1 MTSSWRFFLI
11 ITKMTY
17 FHEIFKKYAG
27 LLPLRISQFWFGLVL
42 WYLTPLSKNISVISR
57 RSVLSVEE
65 TGKPPQVAV
74 SHRQTLSHNVVHR
87 ALSRI
92 RIQTSKMICS
102 DCISLN
108 SVYSSIYSV
117 ILLSH
122 DIIIF
127 L

>member
-1 MTSSWRFFLI
+1 
-11 ITKMTY
+11 MTY

-42 WYLTPLSKNISVISR
+42 WYLTPLSKIFQLYR
-57 RSVLSVEE
+57 
-65 TGKPPQVAV
+65 GDQFYQWQKPENHRPAV

-92 RIQTSKMICS
+92 RTQTSKMICS

-122 DIIIF
+122 DIIIY